1 MLAERLAARVRGG
14 NGHELPV
21 YDGHVLCFL
30 ETGHGQASQL
40 VFDFAH
46 PPQPPAPSHFY
57 HYEKMLFNKVYWYI
71 VPRGIV

>member
-1 MLAERLAARVRGG
+1 LDAASTADFFLCITSLSYPGSKNARGR
-14 NGHELPV
+14 
-21 YDGHVLCFL
+21 VLCFL

-46 PPQPPAPSHFY
+46 LPQPPAPNYFY

-71 VPRGIV
+71 VP